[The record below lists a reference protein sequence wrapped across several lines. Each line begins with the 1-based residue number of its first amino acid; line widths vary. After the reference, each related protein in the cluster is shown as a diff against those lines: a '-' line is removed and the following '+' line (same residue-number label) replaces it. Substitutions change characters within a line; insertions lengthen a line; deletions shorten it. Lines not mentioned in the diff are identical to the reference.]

1 MGNFVLKNLINRKE
15 KKMLKDKDVLLAVIE
30 LAETVVLSV
39 KEILLEKIKLA

>member
-1 MGNFVLKNLINRKE
+1 
-15 KKMLKDKDVLLAVIE
+15 MLKDKDVLLAVIE